1 MHAPLYAKRGPM
13 SEPRF
18 TSHVRVTRE
27 HPPLRTAELLETG
40 ETVTF
45 GTPGYQGDFYGF
57 GEGELRER
65 GGTFDY
71 LLASVAACLTGTLG
85 RALTARGIPSD
96 GDRLTSRAEAEV
108 VVEDGVMV
116 MRRITVRYRL
126 QVEEGKREA
135 AGRAHDHHVG
145 ACGVA
150 RSVMPS
156 LDIRTEIE
164 LIPVEEP
171 ARA

>member
-1 MHAPLYAKRGPM
+1 MVHAPLYAKRGPM

-108 VVEDGVMV
+108 VVEDGGTFDYLLASVAACLTGTLG
-116 MRRITVRYRL
+116 RALTVRGMATGSPHGPRP
-126 QVEEGKREA
+126 RW
-135 AGRAHDHHVG
+135 
-145 ACGVA
+145 
-150 RSVMPS
+150 SW
-156 LDIRTEIE
+156 RT
-164 LIPVEEP
+164 
-171 ARA
+171 A

>member
-1 MHAPLYAKRGPM
+1 M
-13 SEPRF
+13 SQTRF
-18 TSHVRVTRE
+18 TSQVRVTRE
-27 HPPLRTAELLETG
+27 RPPLRTAELLETG

-57 GEGELRER
+57 GEGELREH

-71 LLASVAACLTGTLG
+71 LLAAVAACLTGTLG
-85 RALTARGIPSD
+85 QALKARGIPSD

-108 VVEDGVMV
+108 EVEDGVMV

-126 QVEEGKREA
+126 QVEEDRREA
-135 AGRAHDHHVG
+135 ARRAHAHHVR

-164 LIPVEEP
+164 LVPAGEP

>member
-1 MHAPLYAKRGPM
+1 MVHATLYAETRADERAALH
-13 SEPRF
+13 EPRAGHAQA
-18 TSHVRVTRE
+18 SAAAHGGAVGD
-27 HPPLRTAELLETG
+27 G

-57 GEGELRER
+57 GEGEFRER

-71 LLASVAACLTGTLG
+71 LLASVAACPTGTLG

-126 QVEEGKREA
+126 QVEEGK
-135 AGRAHDHHVG
+135 
-145 ACGVA
+145 A
-150 RSVMPS
+150 RPPS
-156 LDIRTEIE
+156 APTLTTSGLRRRPLRHAI
-164 LIPVEEP
+164 
-171 ARA
+171 A

>member
-1 MHAPLYAKRGPM
+1 VD
-13 SEPRF
+13 EPRF
-18 TSHVRVTRE
+18 TSRVRVTRE
-27 HPPLRTAELLETG
+27 RPPLRTAELLETG

-57 GEGELRER
+57 GPGELRQH

-71 LLASVAACLTGTLG
+71 LLAAVTACLTGTLG
-85 RALTARGIPSD
+85 QALKARGIASD
-96 GDRLTSRAEAEV
+96 GDRLTAEGEADVEV
-108 VVEDGVMV
+108 QDGVMV

-126 QVEEGKREA
+126 RLDDDQREA
-135 AGRAHDHHVG
+135 AERAHAHHVR

-156 LDIRTEIE
+156 LDIRTEIAF
-164 LIPVEEP
+164 LP
-171 ARA
+171 AGQPAPT

>member
-1 MHAPLYAKRGPM
+1 MTTPT
-13 SEPRF
+13 F
-18 TSHVRVTRE
+18 TTRVRVTRE
-27 HPPLRTAELLETG
+27 RPPLRTAELLETG

-85 RALTARGIPSD
+85 QALKARGIASD
-96 GDRLTSRAEAEV
+96 GDRLIAEADAHVEV
-108 VVEDGVMV
+108 VDKIMV
-116 MRRITVRYRL
+116 MRRVTVRYRL
-126 QVEEGKREA
+126 RLDDPGQREA
-135 AGRAHDHHVG
+135 PDRAHDHHIG

-150 RSVMPS
+150 RSVMPT
-156 LDIRTEIE
+156 LEIRTEFEI
-164 LIPVEEP
+164 V
-171 ARA
+171 AAA

>member
-1 MHAPLYAKRGPM
+1 M

-18 TSHVRVTRE
+18 TSHVRVSRE

-85 RALTARGIPSD
+85 RALTVRGIPSD

-116 MRRITVRYRL
+116 MRPSRSATACRWRRASARPLGAPMLITS
-126 QVEEGKREA
+126 GPA
-135 AGRAHDHHVG
+135 AWPAPSCHRSTF
-145 ACGVA
+145 A
-150 RSVMPS
+150 RRS
-156 LDIRTEIE
+156 T
-164 LIPVEEP
+164 
-171 ARA
+171 

>member
-1 MHAPLYAKRGPM
+1 M
-13 SEPRF
+13 
-18 TSHVRVTRE
+18 
-27 HPPLRTAELLETG
+27 
-40 ETVTF
+40 
-45 GTPGYQGDFYGF
+45 
-57 GEGELRER
+57 
-65 GGTFDY
+65 
-71 LLASVAACLTGTLG
+71 
-85 RALTARGIPSD
+85 
-96 GDRLTSRAEAEV
+96 

-135 AGRAHDHHVG
+135 AGRAHAHHVR

-156 LDIRTEIE
+156 LDIRTQIE